1 MNQKNTWIIL
11 LLFFLAL
18 FLRKAGF
25 GFSSLLINISGL
37 FLCFFILSPE
47 HFLKNIYKNV
57 ILTIFIILS
66 VAILQYWISRTVYLS
81 IFWLIDFPLNIFIP
95 LLWIIFSFFIIKNI
109 RANNLT
115 ATVWLMISFIFSTFL
130 ILNPRQF
137 HNFYRANTYEEFIQ
151 SKYSEQRGIVADLYI
166 EKYKNPEKE
175 KSDKLLNKAITEESL
190 SNYEKA
196 LVLYNKS
203 IDLNPYNP
211 ISIYRRGLLK
221 LTKLDLNS
229 DVAYSAIKDFNRTL
243 RLDSTMAVAYFHR
256 GLALGYLKLKGRSN
270 LDMKKVWELD
280 SALTENDFFNKYGS
294 SKKSFSI
301 PFHP

>member
-1 MNQKNTWIIL
+1 MNRKNTWVIIF
-11 LLFFLAL
+11 LFFLAL

-25 GFSSLLINISGL
+25 GFSSLLLNASGL
-37 FLCFFILSPE
+37 FLCIYILSSTT
-47 HFLKNIYKNV
+47 FIINIFKKV
-57 ILTIFIILS
+57 LLTIFLVLS
-66 VAILQYWISRTVYLS
+66 IAILQYWISHTITFNIL
-81 IFWLIDFPLNIFIP
+81 WLIDFPLNIAIP
-95 LLWIIFSFFIIKNI
+95 LAWVIFSIFTIKNI
-109 RANNLT
+109 RTNKLT

-166 EKYKNPEKE
+166 EKYKNTEKE
-175 KSDKLLNKAITEESL
+175 KSERLLNKAITEESL
-190 SNYEKA
+190 SNYEVA
-196 LVLYNKS
+196 LELYNKS

-229 DVAYSAIKDFNRTL
+229 DVAYSAIKDFNRAL
-243 RLDSTMAVAYFHR
+243 RLDSTIAVAYFHR
-256 GLALGYLKLKGRSN
+256 GLALGYLKLKGRSY

-280 SALTENDFFNKYGS
+280 SVLTENEFLNKYGS

-301 PFHP
+301 PFNP